1 MVSNIK
7 YYSFKDMK
15 LLVRKPFTI
24 FFLLIVLSIIIVAE
38 PELMFFVLMLGYALS
53 GPIWWLVKISRQ
65 ERQKAKEEK
74 K

>member
-1 MVSNIK
+1 
-7 YYSFKDMK
+7 
-15 LLVRKPFTI
+15 
-24 FFLLIVLSIIIVAE
+24 
-38 PELMFFVLMLGYALS
+38 MFFVMMLGYALS